1 MWNQLCNWRLCSGDA
16 WPLFIYQLLHANIHR
31 DSSACARPPRPDASS
46 CPPANDFCTFC
57 SGSLLHLSP
66 HIGPCVSGS
75 VDDGGISSRG
85 RVLLWAT
92 SESSLFREIQLA
104 ICNNPPIPAPH
115 PSTHLW
121 SCCLRLGRYLKSIF
135 LANQLFLPPLRFF
148 WLFFPLWLRQLQVLQ
163 RRHLKLASSVA
174 FNWTGDQ
181 EDIWDM
187 IAVAWPRCP
196 WELMTRL
203 VTGSMRVWLFLS
215 KHQDLQFG
223 RINYCSAQ
231 KLNCCWFSPTP
242 LRFSLPSAWSLFPHC
257 LLRKTPLFS
266 KCLVKWQSGRRRQ
279 LKSLSRCDSERWI
292 TEHLVTIDGSETA
305 KKEKNSRESWNRFG
319 EHRNWIGRITTWK
332 RSMHFSGCGEFD
344 KTTVTTT
351 TPLSHT
357 LTHPLQSSPPRPHFF
372 FPTPRG
378 LRAPTWLG
386 SEGWSPQAGMHGSD
400 LTGEDSLSQVNPGVS
415 SCKAWGESSAG
426 STWAGGEGDGGGGWG
441 GQRSP
446 LLQQSS
452 WWIAVCTDKTRANSE
467 GFRACCLKMQW
478 LD

>member
-1 MWNQLCNWRLCSGDA
+1 MKTSVNCSKCQTSSVIEGCVQEMLD
-16 WPLFIYQLLHANIHR
+16 PSLSTSCCTQTSTETHR
-31 DSSACARPPRPDASS
+31 RVLAPPRPDASP
-46 CPPANDFCTFC
+46 CLPANDFCTFC

-104 ICNNPPIPAPH
+104 ICNNPPPFH
-115 PSTHLW
+115 PPLKLLSQTGSLFKKHF
-121 SCCLRLGRYLKSIF
+121 SCKPTVFSSIAIF
-135 LANQLFLPPLRFF
+135 LA
-148 WLFFPLWLRQLQVLQ
+148 FFPLRQLQVLQ
-163 RRHLKLASSVA
+163 RRRLKLASSVA

-292 TEHLVTIDGSETA
+292 TEHLVTIDGGETA
-305 KKEKNSRESWNRFG
+305 KKEKNSRESWNWFG

-344 KTTVTTT
+344 KTTATTT

-372 FPTPRG
+372 SRP
-378 LRAPTWLG
+378 LG
-386 SEGWSPQAGMHGSD
+386 SSVHQPDWEVR
-400 LTGEDSLSQVNPGVS
+400 GEALKLG
-415 SCKAWGESSAG
+415 
-426 STWAGGEGDGGGGWG
+426 
-441 GQRSP
+441 
-446 LLQQSS
+446 
-452 WWIAVCTDKTRANSE
+452 CTALIWREKTASHR
-467 GFRACCLKMQW
+467 
-478 LD
+478 

>member
-1 MWNQLCNWRLCSGDA
+1 MKTSVNCSKCQTSSVIEGCVQEMLD
-16 WPLFIYQLLHANIHR
+16 PSLSTSCCTQTSTETHR
-31 DSSACARPPRPDASS
+31 RVLG
-46 CPPANDFCTFC
+46 PPALMLLPA
-57 SGSLLHLSP
+57 SLLMTSALSAVAP
-66 HIGPCVSGS
+66 SSTWAPTSGL
-75 VDDGGISSRG
+75 VCL
-85 RVLLWAT
+85 VLLTMVGLVLAA
-92 SESSLFREIQLA
+92 ESCCERRASRACFVKSNWQFA
-104 ICNNPPIPAPH
+104 ITPIPAPH
-115 PSTHLW
+115 PSTPLW

-148 WLFFPLWLRQLQVLQ
+148 WLFFPLSLRQLQVLQ
-163 RRHLKLASSVA
+163 RRRLKLASPVA

-215 KHQDLQFG
+215 KHQDLQFS

-292 TEHLVTIDGSETA
+292 TEHLVTIDGGETA
-305 KKEKNSRESWNRFG
+305 KKEKNLRESWNWFG

-344 KTTVTTT
+344 KTTATTT

-357 LTHPLQSSPPRPHFF
+357 LTHPLQSSPPRPQFF
-372 FPTPRG
+372 SRP
-378 LRAPTWLG
+378 LG
-386 SEGWSPQAGMHGSD
+386 SSVHQPDWEVR
-400 LTGEDSLSQVNPGVS
+400 GEALKLG
-415 SCKAWGESSAG
+415 
-426 STWAGGEGDGGGGWG
+426 
-441 GQRSP
+441 
-446 LLQQSS
+446 
-452 WWIAVCTDKTRANSE
+452 CTALIWREKTASHR
-467 GFRACCLKMQW
+467 
-478 LD
+478 